1 MELTNGVV
9 TCEMS
14 GYSSMVCM
22 CINVLLLLMPVFL
35 AMLSVCMS
43 LYAGV
48 LGSLHVWILC
58 IVGTFS
64 VFRTSCIKQGCLLL
78 AKKTKKKKTY
88 IFQNIQSTHVKR
100 SGPIIEFM

>member
-1 MELTNGVV
+1 
-9 TCEMS
+9 
-14 GYSSMVCM
+14 M

-35 AMLSVCMS
+35 TMLSVCMS
-43 LYAGV
+43 LYACV

-64 VFRTSCIKQGCLLL
+64 VFRTSCIKQGCLFL
-78 AKKTKKKKTY
+78 AKKIKDI
-88 IFQNIQSTHVKR
+88 IFQNIQSPHVKR